1 MLYTAGGI
9 RRAYSYLY
17 ESKAFSKCYIKPL
30 GCRDDIHARRK
41 MQYKIMQKKAGF
53 LLIIFIYLLHSFI

>member
-17 ESKAFSKCYIKPL
+17 ESKAFSKCYIKL
-30 GCRDDIHARRK
+30 GYRDDIHARRK
-41 MQYKIMQKKAGF
+41 MQYKIMQKKSRF
-53 LLIIFIYLLHSFI
+53 LIDIYLLHSFI